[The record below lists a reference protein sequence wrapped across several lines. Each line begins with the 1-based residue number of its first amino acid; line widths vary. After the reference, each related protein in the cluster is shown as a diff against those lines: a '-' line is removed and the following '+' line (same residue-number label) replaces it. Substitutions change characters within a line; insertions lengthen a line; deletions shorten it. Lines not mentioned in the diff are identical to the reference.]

1 MIYVLYKLSGL
12 TSTLGAA
19 LSRSRRVRRGAGGG
33 GTREGG
39 ARGHAPV
46 TGARV
51 TAPPPRVVMFPHPDL
66 LPRHRTRLGALAGL
80 ELGHPGLGGVQPR
93 AELGDQPLQL
103 GHSLLEVP
111 ELTTGGTRGPVVR
124 TLQQVAV
131 VTRHQPGVLEITLK
145 VNRDCSNRLIT
156 S

>member
-1 MIYVLYKLSGL
+1 MGL
-12 TSTLGAA
+12 TSALGAA
-19 LSRSRRVRRGAGGG
+19 LPRSRRVRRGAGCG

-39 ARGHAPV
+39 TRGQAPV

-66 LPRHRTRLGALAGL
+66 LPRHQTRLGALTGL
-80 ELGHPGLGGVQPR
+80 ELGHPGLGGVEPQ
-93 AELGDQPLQL
+93 AELRDQPLQL
-103 GHSLLEVP
+103 SHGLLEVS
-111 ELTTGGTRGPVVR
+111 ELTTGGAGGGVVR
-124 TLQQVAV
+124 ALEQVAV

-145 VNRDCSNRLIT
+145 VNRDCSKRLIT